1 MKTKFLFLL
10 VFVFVCCTSAMAQ
23 LTVRGTV
30 VSDTDAEPLIG
41 VAILE
46 QGTGNGTITDAD
58 GQFELTLKNNK
69 ASLLISYVG
78 YITQQIAVNGRQQLN
93 VRLVEDSKL
102 LEDVVVVGYGVQRKS
117 DVTGAI
123 ASVRSED
130 LQNRSTSDAAS
141 ALMGKAA
148 GVQILNA
155 SGAPG
160 DGGQIRVRG
169 YSSNSGNIGPLI
181 IVDGLKVSDISYLDP
196 EMIESMEILKDAAS
210 AAIYGA
216 QAGNGVVLITTKSGK
231 KGNGKIFYNNQFSLN
246 SLSRDLKIM
255 NAKQYIQF
263 GKEFGWLS
271 DQSLQDAGYNG
282 CDTNW
287 GDEVFTPT
295 WTQRHTVGV
304 QGGNDKGHY
313 FLSLNNIDYNGIFK
327 GDKDVFKRLTL
338 QVNADYKIKNWLQV
352 GTNTSIEKR
361 SSKSISQ
368 HSDNGSAMLA
378 AVTSSPLFPVMVDE
392 SGLTPYMKQ
401 ALADGKRVL
410 QADKPGYYWSLPLL
424 GETQGGNPF
433 IRRDAS
439 EDSSSGIN
447 VRGTVFAN
455 ITPVKD
461 VTFTSRFGYR
471 INQGNSHSYSAP
483 YEASATINA
492 TKYNISA
499 TASTS
504 YYYQWENFAN
514 YNHTFAKKHNVN
526 AMVGMS
532 YTENNSDNVT
542 ASANGTDI
550 LSGYEPNFR
559 YLNYVL
565 SNDKTTKTISNAPGQ
580 STNISYFGRLGYAFS
595 DRYNVQFNFRAD
607 AFDSSKLDKDARWG
621 YFPSVSAGW
630 TISNE
635 KFFKDNVNR
644 DLISNV
650 KLRASYGVNGN
661 VNVLNNYQYATTISY
676 NGQWYQYDPDSKDLT
691 YGSMPSGLANPKLTW
706 ETSKQL
712 DLGLDFRMF
721 KDRLAVG
728 LDYYNKKTDDL
739 LITINPSAMVG
750 IASTIVNAG
759 AVENSG
765 LELELSWKDRIGDFA
780 YSVTGNVSTLKNKVT
795 YLDSSVPRIIGT
807 QPQGVKLYTA
817 FEQGA
822 TVWYMR
828 GYKAEGVDPK
838 TGEGIYKDING
849 DNIIDDNDLT
859 DVGSGI
865 PTMTFGLTLNMAYK
879 NFDFTVFGTGVAG
892 NKIFPS
898 AFRIDRPSCNAYSYY
913 FENRWTPEHTNAKVP
928 ALSTW
933 DQTFLSSTLNVF
945 DGSYFKI
952 KQIQL
957 GYTVPKSL
965 LKKVSV
971 ESLRVFTSLDNFFT
985 FSSYPGLDPETA
997 QTTASSALGVDMGSY
1012 PTSKSFI
1019 FGINLSF

>member
-1 MKTKFLFLL
+1 MKTRLLFLFAFCLM
-10 VFVFVCCTSAMAQ
+10 CCTAVFGQ
-23 LTVRGTV
+23 RV
-30 VSDTDAEPLIG
+30 VKGQVVAEKDAEPLIG
-41 VAILE
+41 VAIVE
-46 QGTGNGTITDAD
+46 KGTGNGTVTDID
-58 GQFELTLKNNK
+58 GNFSLKVNDK
-69 ASLLISYVG
+69 AVLVLSYVG
-78 YITQQIAVNGRQQLN
+78 YVTQQIEPKGNAPLTIRME
-93 VRLVEDSKL
+93 EDNKIL
-102 LEDVVVVGYGVQRKS
+102 DDVVVVGYGVQKKS
-117 DVTGAI
+117 DVTGSI

-231 KGNGKIFYNNQFSLN
+231 KGTGKIFYNNQFSLN

-255 NAKQYIQF
+255 NAEQYIQF

-271 DQSLQDAGYNG
+271 DQNLKDVGYNG

-295 WTQRHTVGV
+295 WTQRHTVGF
-304 QGGNDKGHY
+304 QGGNDQGHY
-313 FLSLNNIDYNGIFK
+313 YLSLNNIDYNGIFK

-338 QVNADYKIKNWLQV
+338 QVNADYKIKKWLQV

-361 SSKSISQ
+361 SSKSVSQ

-392 SGLTPYMKQ
+392 AGLTDYMRT

-410 QADKPGYYWSLPLL
+410 EADKPGYYWSLPLL

-439 EDSSSGIN
+439 EDSSQGIN

-455 ITPVKD
+455 LTPHKD
-461 VTFTSRFGYR
+461 VTITSRFGYR
-471 INQGNSHSYSAP
+471 ITQSNSHSYSAP
-483 YEASATINA
+483 YEASATINS
-492 TKYNISA
+492 KEYRISA
-499 TASTS
+499 TANTGN
-504 YYYQWENFAN
+504 YYQWENFAN
-514 YNHTFAKKHNVN
+514 YNHTFNKVHNVA

-532 YTENNSDNVT
+532 YTESNSDNVT
-542 ASANGTDI
+542 ATANGIDI
-550 LSGYEPNFR
+550 LSGYEPNFH

-565 SNDKTTKTISNAPGQ
+565 SNAGTTKTISNAPGQ
-580 STNISYFGRLGYAFS
+580 STNISYFGRLAYTFS
-595 DRYNVQFNFRAD
+595 DRYNLQFNFRAD

-630 TISNE
+630 TLSNE
-635 KFFKDNVNR
+635 KFFKENVNR

-661 VNVLNNYQYATTISY
+661 VNVLNNYQYATSIAY
-676 NGQWYQYDPDSKDLT
+676 NGQWYQYDPMSIDLS

-721 KDRLAVG
+721 KDRLSVG
-728 LDYYNKKTDDL
+728 IDYYNKKTDDL

-750 IASTIVNAG
+750 IPTYIVNAG
-759 AVENSG
+759 SVENSG
-765 LELELSWKDRIGDFA
+765 LELELTWKDRIGDFA
-780 YSVTGNVSTLKNKVT
+780 YSVSGNIATLKNKVS
-795 YLDSSVPRIIGT
+795 YLDPSVPRIRGT
-807 QPQGVKLYTA
+807 EPQGVKLHTA

-828 GYKAEGVDPK
+828 GFKADGVDPV
-838 TGEGIYKDING
+838 TGEGKYKDING
-849 DNIIDDNDLT
+849 DGIIDDNDLT

-865 PTMTFGLTLNMAYK
+865 PDLTYGITINMAYK
-879 NFDFTVFGTGVAG
+879 NFDLTIFGTGVYG
-892 NKIFPS
+892 NEIFPS

-913 FENRWTPEHTNAKVP
+913 FENRWTPEHTHAKVP

-945 DGSYFKI
+945 DGSFFKI

-965 LKKVSV
+965 LRKVNV
-971 ESLRVFTSLDNFFT
+971 ESLRVFTSLDNFIC
-985 FSSYPGLDPETA
+985 FSDYPGLDPETA
-997 QTTASSALGVDMGSY
+997 QTTASSALGIDMGSY

-1019 FGINLSF
+1019 LGLNLTF